1 MCQQRL
7 IKELQCPPHCLYL
20 RLLSNPL
27 KNVLDHTLL
36 LSIEKRKVHVI
47 CQYNTQRK
55 RYTPKLEYKKKEQ
68 YKERTNDNGSQKK
81 LETKKPVKRVQ
92 LNYWGLGMLP
102 LY

>member
-7 IKELQCPPHCLYL
+7 IKELQCPHCFYL

-27 KNVLDHTLL
+27 KDILDHTLL
-36 LSIEKRKVHVI
+36 LSTEKSKIHVI

-92 LNYWGLGMLP
+92 LNYCGLGMLP